1 MRYLRQHAHFKLD
14 VDELVALSKGATQA
28 FLKEWVHRSVQIASE
43 RLETERDEL
52 ELTNEDFREA
62 MNEIRRFS
70 EGSTGRIIGFHE
82 GSPTSS

>member
-1 MRYLRQHAHFKLD
+1 MRYLQQYAHFKLD

-43 RLETERDEL
+43 RLETEREEL
-52 ELTNEDFREA
+52 QLTNEDFREA
-62 MNEIRRFS
+62 VREIKRFS

-82 GSPTSS
+82 SSPTSS